1 MGAQEEGIML
11 IAHLPAGYIIGS
23 LARNAVP
30 KAPGLML
37 AALVG
42 SVAPDFDTAWFW
54 FVDNGGVHH
63 RTYPTHWPLFWALIA
78 VFAVPL
84 VMVVAPRW
92 KAAAA
97 IFFLAVLSHMI
108 LDSVTAPMHWL
119 MPFDERAVE
128 LVPIPAAYP
137 HWILS
142 FVLHWTF
149 ALELAICALAGLVA
163 AKDFKQ
169 RKLLERSA

>member
-1 MGAQEEGIML
+1 ML

-23 LARNAVP
+23 LARQKLPQARG
-30 KAPGLML
+30 AML
-37 AALVG
+37 SALVG
-42 SVAPDFDTAWFW
+42 SVAPDFDIAWFL

-63 RTYPTHWPLFWALIA
+63 RGYPTHWPLFWALVAA
-78 VFAVPL
+78 VVVPL
-84 VMVVAPRW
+84 IALSAPRW
-92 KAAAA
+92 KAAATV
-97 IFFLAVLSHMI
+97 FFLAVLSHMI

-128 LVPIPAAYP
+128 LVPVPAAYP

-149 ALELAICALAGLVA
+149 ALEIAICTMA
-163 AKDFKQ
+163 ATIAARDFRQ
-169 RKLLERSA
+169 RKPLGRGN